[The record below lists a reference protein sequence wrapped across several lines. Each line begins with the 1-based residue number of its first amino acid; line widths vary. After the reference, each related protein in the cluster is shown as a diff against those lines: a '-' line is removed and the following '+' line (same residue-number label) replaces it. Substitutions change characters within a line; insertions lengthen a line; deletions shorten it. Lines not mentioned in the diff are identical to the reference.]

1 MKKIKDNDIFIT
13 TTDTIIGL
21 GGKVNDVV
29 KEKIYLLKNRDRN
42 KKLIIVIGSIEQL
55 KQMENINDNHLD
67 YINHYWPGNVT
78 LIINEQAY
86 RMPNNKALLDF
97 INEQGPFYLTSAN
110 LSNQEVVATIE
121 EAKSIFPHLTYF
133 DFGQGSGKQSKIIDT
148 NNGKILRE

>member
-29 KEKIYLLKNRDRN
+29 KEKIYLLKNRDRS

-67 YINHYWPGNVT
+67 YINQYWPGNVT

-86 RMPNNKALLDF
+86 RMPNNKKLLDF

-110 LSNQEVVATIE
+110 LSNEKVATTIE
-121 EAKSIFPHLTYF
+121 EAKAIFPNLIYF
-133 DFGQGSGKQSKIIDT
+133 DFGQGSGKQSKIINA